1 MPNANTYR
9 LKEPI
14 TANTSIKIP
23 IYRWFALILMSI
35 IASGLVLLFGDAND
49 GLVLQIL
56 EFSSIIIG
64 CAIAFPLVAMKKYTD
79 QYEQAGGKRN
89 DAFPKVAPALVVSI
103 VYGFLCT
110 GIASAFSSSYV
121 LPLTKSKI
129 EATVESIEIKGGL
142 FLSEY
147 QLEIDSNKHSV
158 SRDYFSD
165 GDSISL
171 EERISLDGRI
181 SKIYVCKDGECLQ
194 SRNQ

>member
-110 GIASAFSSSYV
+110 GIASAFSSSV
-121 LPLTKSKI
+121 GGDRFNTLPS
-129 EATVESIEIKGGL
+129 SGL
-142 FLSEY
+142 S
-147 QLEIDSNKHSV
+147 
-158 SRDYFSD
+158 
-165 GDSISL
+165 
-171 EERISLDGRI
+171 
-181 SKIYVCKDGECLQ
+181 
-194 SRNQ
+194 